1 MASDLELVHL
11 AFNRVTELSLKYGAS
26 IPHQAISEG
35 FLFNGEK
42 VLLDNRVVGIFKPR
56 QMSECAISIKTTMQR
71 DGSEGIYNDH
81 RDIDDHYKYALQR
94 GDPRGG
100 NNRYLWASM
109 TTGTPLIYF
118 QAISPGK
125 YTAIW
130 PCFVKEIL
138 PEMGYAI
145 IAESNKSNTIFSPD
159 YKLQLPSEIESRYCV
174 RETKVRMHQASFR
187 ENVLDAYKGKCA
199 ITGLSNKKL
208 LEAAHIIPDSQ
219 LGKVQY
225 VNDGI
230 ALSRIH
236 HRAYDLNL
244 LGISPDNQIHISDE
258 LKQSKDNKFM
268 RDALLAYEG
277 RKLVLPRTKIHRP
290 DRDKLATR
298 FDIFL
303 RNKC

>member
-11 AFNRVTELSLKYGAS
+11 AFNRVKELSLKFGDS

-42 VLLDNRVVGIFKPR
+42 ILLDNRAVGIFKPR

-81 RDIDDHYKYALQR
+81 QDIDDHYKYALQR
-94 GDPRGG
+94 GDPRGV
-100 NNRYLWASM
+100 NNKYLWASM
-109 TTGTPLIYF
+109 ATGTPLIYF
-118 QAISPGK
+118 QAIAPGL

-130 PCFVKEIL
+130 PCFVKEIF
-138 PEMGYAI
+138 PEKGYAL
-145 IAESNKSNTIFSPD
+145 IAESNKISSSMLPD
-159 YKLQLPSEIESRYCV
+159 YKYPLPTEIESRYCV

-187 ENVLDAYKGKCA
+187 QNVLNAYNGKCA
-199 ITGLSNKKL
+199 ITGLQTKTL
-208 LEAAHIIPDSQ
+208 LEAAHIIPDSE
-219 LGKVQY
+219 LGKIQY
-225 VNDGI
+225 VSDGI

-258 LKQSKDNKFM
+258 LKLGKGNKFM
-268 RDALLAYEG
+268 RDALLEFEG
-277 RKLVLPRTKIHRP
+277 RKLVIPRSEVNRP
-290 DRDKLATR
+290 DRDKLAAR
-298 FDIFL
+298 FEVFL
-303 RNKC
+303 GV

>member
-11 AFNRVTELSLKYGAS
+11 AFNRVKELTLIYGDS

-42 VLLDNRVVGIFKPR
+42 ILLDNRAVGIFKPR

-81 RDIDDHYKYALQR
+81 QDIDDHYKYALQR
-94 GDPRGG
+94 GDPRGV

-109 TTGTPLIYF
+109 ATSTPLIYF
-118 QAISPGK
+118 QAISPGR

-138 PEMGYAI
+138 PEKGYAL
-145 IAESNKSNTIFSPD
+145 IAESNKFSTSMLPD
-159 YKLQLPSEIESRYCV
+159 HKYPLPTEIESRYCV

-187 ENVLDAYKGKCA
+187 QNVLDAYSGKCA
-199 ITGLSNKKL
+199 ITGLQNKTL
-208 LEAAHIIPDSQ
+208 LEAAHIIPDAE
-219 LGKVQY
+219 LGKLQY
-225 VNDGI
+225 VSDGI

-236 HRAYDLNL
+236 HRAYDQNL

-258 LKQSKDNKFM
+258 LKQGKDNKFM
-268 RDALLAYEG
+268 RDALLEFEG
-277 RKLVLPRTKIHRP
+277 RKLVLPRSAVNRP
-290 DRDKLATR
+290 DRDKLAAR
-298 FDIFL
+298 FEVFL
-303 RNKC
+303 EC

>member
-11 AFNRVTELSLKYGAS
+11 AFNRVKELSLKYGDS

-42 VLLDNRVVGIFKPR
+42 VLLDNRAVGIFKPR
-56 QMSECAISIKTTMQR
+56 QMSESAISIKTTMQR
-71 DGSEGIYNDH
+71 DGSQGIYNDH
-81 RDIDDHYKYALQR
+81 RESGDHYKYALQR
-94 GDPRGG
+94 GDPRGV

-109 TTGTPLIYF
+109 ATGTPLIYF
-118 QAISPGK
+118 QAISPGR

-138 PEMGYAI
+138 PEKGYAL
-145 IAESNKSNTIFSPD
+145 IAESNKLSTSMLPD
-159 YKLQLPSEIESRYCV
+159 YKYQLPTEIESRYCV

-187 ENVLDAYKGKCA
+187 QNVLNAYSGKCA
-199 ITGLSNKKL
+199 ITGLQNKTL
-208 LEAAHIIPDSQ
+208 LEAAHIIPDSE
-219 LGKVQY
+219 LGKIQY
-225 VNDGI
+225 ISDGI

-258 LKQSKDNKFM
+258 LKQGKDNKFM
-268 RDALLAYEG
+268 RDALLEFEG
-277 RKLVLPRTKIHRP
+277 RKLVMPRSAVNRP
-290 DRDKLATR
+290 DSDKLAAR
-298 FDIFL
+298 FEVFL
-303 RNKC
+303 GS